1 MIFFSSL
8 SSNLKWTK
16 IWGKKQTNKKKKT
29 VFAVHA
35 FDTAATLKKKKKN
48 LKVIKPDTNWQAL
61 SKVIIMQRI
70 KDFAYIV
77 SENTRTLTF
86 CQTGKHVSYLP

>member
-1 MIFFSSL
+1 MLIIFIKCTPESHDILDMIFFSSL

-35 FDTAATLKKKKKN
+35 FDTAATLKKKKKISRSSN
-48 LKVIKPDTNWQAL
+48 LIQIGRP
-61 SKVIIMQRI
+61 
-70 KDFAYIV
+70 
-77 SENTRTLTF
+77 
-86 CQTGKHVSYLP
+86 